1 MTTFGEME
9 YDHCIRSLTFL
20 APVFMFRNVMRGAW
34 CRVLGDQAR
43 GWGWQKLTMT
53 PGPEPHDMISQ
64 SEARSVR
71 CWPIRGWW
79 SLCSSADHV
88 RPRVMT
94 RSDVVTPL
102 SLTDTQREARVFRWE
117 CRTLGGLLIIMTPR
131 PDYWCDTQMWLFFHH
146 RHDIS
151 CGEIWLLRFVYCILV
166 WLSCHGLMISVNSH
180 YFYISHE

>member
-1 MTTFGEME
+1 MPGAGWSGPGLGMTEA
-9 YDHCIRSLTFL
+9 DHDTRAS
-20 APVFMFRNVMRGAW
+20 W
-34 CRVLGDQAR
+34 HDQ
-43 GWGWQKLTMT
+43 
-53 PGPEPHDMISQ
+53 
-64 SEARSVR
+64 
-71 CWPIRGWW
+71 PIRGQECQVLTNQRLMITVL
-79 SLCSSADHV
+79 LCWPCEAPGGDQVWCCDTS
-88 RPRVMT
+88 
-94 RSDVVTPL
+94 L